1 MKQFQKRLYLFIFI
15 FIVIICIDLILQ
27 KTFLY
32 KKNYFKLPSNTTN
45 VIFGH
50 SHVEYGYNTKLIK
63 NTVNLGSSG
72 EAYIYT
78 YYKTKNVIENNAQI
92 KNVFIEFTNN
102 QIDPEMDNWTWDTM
116 HLQYQLKNYF
126 FLMNYDDLVFLYKKN
141 SSGFQS
147 AFSKMLFNNLAKLVS
162 KRNIEN
168 GDFGGY
174 NAKNKNKI
182 EDENTNDVNDNNLN
196 KNNISKKMKIS
207 GCNIFYLEKLVNLCL
222 DKKIKVFLV
231 RTPMSKNYSTLR
243 TESTYKNILL
253 NKFKTIQYYDFKDY
267 PLLDSDFLDK
277 EHLNS
282 FGALKYSKFFN
293 DTISKL
299 KN

>member
-1 MKQFQKRLYLFIFI
+1 MKKFQKRLYVFIFI
-15 FIVIICIDLILQ
+15 FILFIGIDLILQ
-27 KTFLY
+27 KEFLY
-32 KKNYFKLPSNTTN
+32 KKDYFKLPENVTN
-45 VIFGH
+45 VVFGH

-78 YYKTKNVIENNAQI
+78 YFKAKKVVEKNPQL

-102 QIDPEMDNWTWDTM
+102 QIDPEMDNWTWDDM
-116 HLQYQLKNYF
+116 HLQYELKNYL
-126 FLMNYDDLVFLYKKN
+126 FLMDNEDLVFLYKKN

-147 AFSKMLFNNLAKLVS
+147 AFSKMLFNNLSKLII
-162 KRNIEN
+162 KRSIKD

-174 NAKNKNKI
+174 KAKEKNGEENSSDLNNMNVKKNDVSKKI
-182 EDENTNDVNDNNLN
+182 E
-196 KNNISKKMKIS
+196 ISD
-207 GCNIFYLEKLVNLCL
+207 CNIFYLEKLVSFCL
-222 DKKIKVFLV
+222 ERKIKVFLI

-243 TESTYKNILL
+243 TESTYRNIILKKFNTIRYL
-253 NKFKTIQYYDFKDY
+253 NFKDY

-277 EHLNS
+277 EHLNTK
-282 FGALKYSKFFN
+282 GAEKYSKFFN

-299 KN
+299 